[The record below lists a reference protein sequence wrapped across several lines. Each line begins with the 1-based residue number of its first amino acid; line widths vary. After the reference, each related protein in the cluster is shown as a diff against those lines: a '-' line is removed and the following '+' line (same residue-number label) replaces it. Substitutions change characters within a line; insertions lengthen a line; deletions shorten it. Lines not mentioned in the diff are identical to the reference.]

1 MLAQRDVAPGQRD
14 LGTRE
19 VQGPRG
25 AGLEVPGGPAS
36 LCFHKKKKKKNP
48 GEKNLTCAAVEGFR
62 PPPWSIQD
70 HWMKSDEQVCL

>member
-36 LCFHKKKKKKNP
+36 LCFHKKKKKKKNQGRRISLVLQWRDLGHLP
-48 GEKNLTCAAVEGFR
+48 GQFR
-62 PPPWSIQD
+62 TTG
-70 HWMKSDEQVCL
+70 

>member
-1 MLAQRDVAPGQRD
+1 MRGPGRMLAQRGVGPGQRD

-36 LCFHKKKKKKNP
+36 LCFHKKIR
-48 GEKNLTCAAVEGFR
+48 GEESHLCCSGG
-62 PPPWSIQD
+62 I
-70 HWMKSDEQVCL
+70 